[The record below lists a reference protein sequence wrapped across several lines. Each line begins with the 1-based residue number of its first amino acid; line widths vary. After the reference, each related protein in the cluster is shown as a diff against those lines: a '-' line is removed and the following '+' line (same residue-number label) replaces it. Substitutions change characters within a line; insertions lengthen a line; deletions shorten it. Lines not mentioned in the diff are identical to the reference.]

1 MKKKKITLLIF
12 VVILSHFN
20 SFAQEPII
28 LNEVV
33 VSKSVNIKSI
43 LKKIKKELIKNCD
56 TVNYKFHMFQY
67 SKINNDTL
75 LFINENIG
83 LKIKSFDNS
92 FTKKYSDTLQKKIL
106 DIDKKLFNKYI
117 EHSSPL
123 GWICNYPIRK
133 NLNTINLDFL
143 KNYKNYRYELSKVN
157 ENENVLL
164 FYSDTLYNGKIL
176 YNSKTKKP
184 ISIEY
189 SSSKPYLFTHTSSQN
204 LRTVNNFESSW
215 HYLIEKVY
223 IKFHSE
229 IDKIYLTSLKIE
241 EEIKDFEYKN
251 FNKKGDIIYTEKN
264 NFSTSIILNKN
275 E

>member
-1 MKKKKITLLIF
+1 MKKLAILFYFTFLLPYS
-12 VVILSHFN
+12 LYS
-20 SFAQEPII
+20 QEPII
-28 LNEVV
+28 LNEVTI
-33 VSKSVNIKSI
+33 SKSINIKSI

-56 TVNYKFHMFQY
+56 TVNYKFHMLQY

-75 LFINENIG
+75 LFVNENIG

-92 FTKKYSDTLQKKIL
+92 FTKEYSDTLQKKIL

-123 GWICNYPIRK
+123 GWISNYPIRK
-133 NLNTINLDFL
+133 NLNTINLDFF
-143 KNYKNYRYELSKVN
+143 KNYKNYRYELNKVN
-157 ENENVLL
+157 ENENILL

-215 HYLIEKVY
+215 YYLI
-223 IKFHSE
+223 
-229 IDKIYLTSLKIE
+229 
-241 EEIKDFEYKN
+241 
-251 FNKKGDIIYTEKN
+251 
-264 NFSTSIILNKN
+264 
-275 E
+275 